1 MFVVFSHVAEDDR
14 CLIDFNFLSVD
25 DDPCFHR
32 FSQNALWIQHV
43 GCFAQE
49 RLVSVMLLIQLAWH
63 TLTTLKLHSG
73 KLTYCGKSPILMGKS
88 TISMVIFNSYVSL
101 PEGTIYYHGLH
112 ISTTTKRAVF
122 SGEILPRFAPTQ
134 RTVSCCTVGR
144 CAAGTWE
151 PGSRVFIFDHH
162 SGLWMNEKMDATWY
176 HGLALK

>member
-1 MFVVFSHVAEDDR
+1 MFIAFSHVAEDDR

-101 PEGTIYYHGLH
+101 PEGIYLKPKETMFAILLIWSHGL
-112 ISTTTKRAVF
+112 
-122 SGEILPRFAPTQ
+122 LY
-134 RTVSCCTVGR
+134 
-144 CAAGTWE
+144 
-151 PGSRVFIFDHH
+151 PGIASREH
-162 SGLWMNEKMDATWY
+162 
-176 HGLALK
+176 